1 VEDIRDFYFVLIGT
15 FGSLVVAGIPGVP
28 IPEFL
33 PVMGA
38 GGWLGSHPGIGL
50 LGWLLLPACILGV
63 VIADCLLYSIG
74 RVFGARL
81 LNYRIFARI
90 MPADKRERIELNFH
104 KYGMK
109 VLLFARLL
117 PSLPSLVSLTAG
129 TMRVRFVQFLLAD
142 IVYAIPGISFLFL
155 LAYWFGSQVIQLV
168 KNADAKV
175 HDKVHEWQPY
185 LILAGLLAVGGFFL
199 YHFLRRPVSTGDPK
213 EIPIIGEQVAAKIS
227 HPDIG
232 GFPPDPQPTPPKVS
246 SGNGQSATPTHAV
259 SGNPLNVPQSS
270 PEARR

>member
-1 VEDIRDFYFVLIGT
+1 MEDIRDLYFVLIGT
-15 FGSLVVAGIPGVP
+15 FGSLVAAGIPGVP

-38 GGWLGSHPGIGL
+38 GGWLGSHPGVGL
-50 LGWLLLPACILGV
+50 LGWLLLPACIVGV
-63 VIADCLLYSIG
+63 VVADCLLYSIG
-74 RVFGARL
+74 RLFGARL

-90 MPADKRERIELNFH
+90 MPANKRERIELNFH

-129 TMRVRFVQFLLAD
+129 TMRVQFMRFFLAD
-142 IVYAIPGISFLFL
+142 IVYAIPGISFLFFC
-155 LAYWFGSQVIQLV
+155 AYWFGSQVIQLV
-168 KNADAKV
+168 QNADAKV

-227 HPDIG
+227 HPDIS
-232 GFPPDPQPTPPKVS
+232 GFPPEDPCNSPNES
-246 SGNGQSATPTHAV
+246 AANGRPASPAPAV
-259 SGNPLNVPQSS
+259 PANPVNVPQSS
-270 PEARR
+270 PESR